1 MKLSR
6 QFNSEQ
12 RAEAHELALKAA
24 GYQAW
29 RKQAPDGNWQVF
41 WVEPGFAAAS

>member
-6 QFNSEQ
+6 QFDSEQ
-12 RAEAHELALKAA
+12 RAEAQELALKAA

-29 RKQAPDGNWQVF
+29 RKCTPDGHWQVF
-41 WVEPGFAAAS
+41 WFEPTLPSAA